1 MGVTQSTIR
10 RVLTGQLSSKYFVH
24 FAGIVPLDKNFR
36 CNTFLSGDLHET
48 EWEF

>member
-24 FAGIVPLDKNFR
+24 FAGIVPLDTKF
-36 CNTFLSGDLHET
+36 TLQYVLSGELHET
-48 EWEF
+48 EREF